1 MIHIVFQYNSMAIL
15 CPQSL
20 VILNLM
26 LPLETTIDW
35 IILYA
40 SFHTGII
47 RLKRQ
52 TPNLGVAGSVDIFS
66 SDLYDKVH

>member
-1 MIHIVFQYNSMAIL
+1 MIHIVFQYNSIVIL
-15 CPQSL
+15 CPESL

-26 LPLETTIDW
+26 LPLEAMIDW
-35 IILYA
+35 ITLYA

-52 TPNLGVAGSVDIFS
+52 IPNSGVAGSVGIFS
-66 SDLYDKVH
+66 SESL